1 MGTTTYKEK
10 TNIEEID
17 IEDNEEAPL
26 GLYSNDEILP
36 LFSTDIYAEIND
48 KFAKVKL
55 THIYYNPYDDYL
67 DTCFKFP
74 KGLYQVFDGIEAE
87 IDGKKIKGL
96 IGLRK
101 NVRIKYVT
109 EVAKGSTVI
118 KTEELCPASSKVKND
133 ILITQIGNIPP
144 KKEIKITFSFL
155 QTLDVSLNKKFKF
168 ILPLVLTPR
177 YVPVKKTFNLL
188 KNLIYN
194 GKEKKN
200 MDELNS
206 MLQSGNIRYIRS
218 GDNLQ
223 YYYNLNVHVYSESRI
238 EKIDTKV
245 INQSFLFKKKSSH
258 EYNIFLDPS
267 ELHIPNQ
274 DFVLEYEI
282 VEEDL
287 KIPRL
292 LIEEHPKYKNDYCFY
307 YTFNPSKQIKNIEK
321 EIANPFNEDM
331 KGNFIF
337 LIDRS
342 GSMYGNRINMAKQS
356 LIYFLKSLNENGS
369 KFNIISFGNEYYS
382 LFDNNKLVNNENI
395 NEALRLVMNFEADMG
410 GTEIKNAL
418 DYIYENLLERNLS
431 NRIFVMTDGAVWDI
445 ESCLNSV
452 NEIFQDPNFDTR
464 FFSLGIGNGC
474 SESLI
479 RGIAQ
484 EGGGEC
490 ELVKNTEDIADKII
504 YLLESSMSFCLCDLK
519 CELKNNSDKILMK
532 SSISRMINSNVEIY
546 ALIDDLSLLQNNTII
561 CSFSFKDKT
570 YNLEK
575 EIDLKKA
582 LISDTLH
589 KIFLQNIIEEEI
601 DDNLAVKY
609 QILSSGTAFY
619 CLVQENNLTDE
630 ELLNKKYHEIEN
642 TPPYEYESPLF
653 VKTLTGKTITIPR
666 YNTYDTIEY
675 VKTLIQDLEGIPPEQ
690 QRLIFAGK
698 QLEDNRTL
706 NDYNI
711 KKGSTLHLVLR
722 LRGGGAKPIYFEIY
736 YNDELKEEINV
747 VNNDELNQTLENFIT
762 KVLTKLNIKENINDY
777 EYYSKEKLINKGLKN
792 SLHSLFEGKTD
803 LKIFSKINNNLPKED
818 NIILSQEING
828 LWKMDIAKLGWFNFT
843 KEKWN
848 EFIGKNKNKIKSIF
862 EKDIS
867 ENVIFNLVILSYI
880 IKISAGKMRY
890 KLIIKKAIKGL
901 NKQYPEINEEKV
913 NLFKEQ
919 IKILLKKFF
928 LLII

>member
-10 TNIEEID
+10 TNIEETD

-36 LFSTDIYAEIND
+36 LFSTDIYADIND

-74 KGLYQVFDGIEAE
+74 EGLYQVFDGIEAE

-101 NVRIKYVT
+101 NIRIKYVT

-194 GKEKKN
+194 GKVKKN
-200 MDELNS
+200 IDELNS

-282 VEEDL
+282 AEEDL
-287 KIPRL
+287 KMPRL

-307 YTFNPSKQIKNIEK
+307 YTFNPSKQIENIEK

-369 KFNIISFGNEYYS
+369 KFNIISFGSEYYS

-395 NEALRLVMNFEADMG
+395 NEALRLIMDFEADMG

-418 DYIYENLLERNLS
+418 DYISENLLERNLS

-445 ESCLNSV
+445 DSCLNSV
-452 NEIFQDPNFDTR
+452 NETFQDPNFDTR

-532 SSISRMINSNVEIY
+532 SSLSRMINSNIEIY

-561 CSFSFKDKT
+561 CSFSFKDKS
-570 YNLEK
+570 YNFEK
-575 EIDLKKA
+575 EIDFKKA

-609 QILSSGTAFY
+609 QILSPGTAFY

-642 TPPYEYESPLF
+642 TIPYEYEHPLF
-653 VKTLTGKTITIPR
+653 VKTLTGKTITLPR
-666 YNTYDTIEY
+666 YNLYDTIEY
-675 VKTLIQDLEGIPPEQ
+675 VKTLIEKLEGIPPEQ

-711 KKGSTLHLVLR
+711 KSGSTLHLVLR
-722 LRGGGAKPIYFEIY
+722 LRGGGAKPINFEIY

-747 VNNDELNQTLENFIT
+747 VNNDELNQTLKNFIT
-762 KVLTKLNIKENINDY
+762 KVLTKLNIKGNINDY

-792 SLHSLFEGKTD
+792 TLHSLFEGKTD
-803 LKIFSKINNNLPKED
+803 LKIFSKINNNLAKED

-828 LWKMDIAKLGWFNFT
+828 LWKMDITKLGWFNFN

-848 EFIGKNKNKIKSIF
+848 EFIAKNKNKIKSIF
-862 EKDIS
+862 GKDIS
-867 ENVIFNLVILSYI
+867 ENAIFNLIILSYI
-880 IKISAGKMRY
+880 MKISDGKMRY

-919 IKILLKKFF
+919 IKI
-928 LLII
+928 

>member
-10 TNIEEID
+10 TNIEETN

-36 LFSTDIYAEIND
+36 LFSTDIYADIND

-245 INQSFLFKKKSSH
+245 INQSFLFQKKSSH

-307 YTFNPSKQIKNIEK
+307 YTFNPSKQIENIEK

-445 ESCLNSV
+445 DSCLNSV

-532 SSISRMINSNVEIY
+532 SSLSRMINSNIEIY

-642 TPPYEYESPLF
+642 TPPYEYEPPLF

-666 YNTYDTIEY
+666 YNTYDTIEN
-675 VKTLIQDLEGIPPEQ
+675 VKTLIQDLEGIPPDQ

-828 LWKMDIAKLGWFNFT
+828 LWKMDITKLGWFNFN
-843 KEKWN
+843 KEKLN
-848 EFIGKNKNKIKSIF
+848 EFIAKNKNKIKSIF
-862 EKDIS
+862 GKDIS
-867 ENVIFNLVILSYI
+867 ENAIFNLIILSYI
-880 IKISAGKMRY
+880 MKISDGKMRY

-919 IKILLKKFF
+919 IKI
-928 LLII
+928 

>member
-36 LFSTDIYAEIND
+36 LFSTDIYADIND

-194 GKEKKN
+194 GKDKKN

-292 LIEEHPKYKNDYCFY
+292 LIEEHPKYKKDYCFY

-532 SSISRMINSNVEIY
+532 SSLSRMINSNIEIY

-561 CSFSFKDKT
+561 CSFSFKDKS
-570 YNLEK
+570 YNFEK

-642 TPPYEYESPLF
+642 TPPYEYEPPLF

-666 YNTYDTIEY
+666 YNTYDTIEN
-675 VKTLIQDLEGIPPEQ
+675 VKTLIQDLEGIPPDQ

-919 IKILLKKFF
+919 IKI
-928 LLII
+928 

>member
-168 ILPLVLTPR
+168 LLSLVLTPR

-919 IKILLKKFF
+919 IKI
-928 LLII
+928 

>member
-36 LFSTDIYAEIND
+36 LFSTDIYADIND

-168 ILPLVLTPR
+168 ILPLVLTPT

-919 IKILLKKFF
+919 IKI
-928 LLII
+928 

>member
-168 ILPLVLTPR
+168 ILPLVLTPT

-642 TPPYEYESPLF
+642 TPPYEYEPPLF

-919 IKILLKKFF
+919 IKI
-928 LLII
+928 

>member
-36 LFSTDIYAEIND
+36 LFSTDIYADIND

-155 QTLDVSLNKKFKF
+155 QTLDVSSNKKFKF

-194 GKEKKN
+194 GKDKKN

-258 EYNIFLDPS
+258 EINIFLDPS

-292 LIEEHPKYKNDYCFY
+292 LIEEHPKYKKDYCFY

-561 CSFSFKDKT
+561 CSFSFKDKS
-570 YNLEK
+570 YNFEK

-642 TPPYEYESPLF
+642 TPPYEYEPPLF

-919 IKILLKKFF
+919 IKI
-928 LLII
+928 

>member
-292 LIEEHPKYKNDYCFY
+292 LIEEHPKYKKDYCFY

-919 IKILLKKFF
+919 IKI
-928 LLII
+928 

>member
-36 LFSTDIYAEIND
+36 LFSTDIYADIND

-87 IDGKKIKGL
+87 IDWKKIKGL

-194 GKEKKN
+194 GKSKKN
-200 MDELNS
+200 IDELNS

-561 CSFSFKDKT
+561 CSFSFKDKS
-570 YNLEK
+570 YNFEK

-642 TPPYEYESPLF
+642 TPPYEYEPPLF

-777 EYYSKEKLINKGLKN
+777 EYYSKEKLINEGLKN

-919 IKILLKKFF
+919 IKI
-928 LLII
+928 

>member
-10 TNIEEID
+10 TNIEETD

-36 LFSTDIYAEIND
+36 LFSTDIYADIND

-74 KGLYQVFDGIEAE
+74 EGLYQVFDGIEAE

-101 NVRIKYVT
+101 NIRIKYVT

-177 YVPVKKTFNLL
+177 YIPVKKTFNLL

-194 GKEKKN
+194 GKVKKN
-200 MDELNS
+200 IDELNS

-282 VEEDL
+282 AEEDL
-287 KIPRL
+287 KMPRL

-307 YTFNPSKQIKNIEK
+307 YTFNPSKQIENIEK

-369 KFNIISFGNEYYS
+369 KFNIISFGSEYYS

-395 NEALRLVMNFEADMG
+395 NEALRLIMDFEADMG

-445 ESCLNSV
+445 DSCLNSV
-452 NEIFQDPNFDTR
+452 NETFQDPNFDTR

-532 SSISRMINSNVEIY
+532 SSLSRMINSNIEIY

-561 CSFSFKDKT
+561 CSFSFKDKS
-570 YNLEK
+570 YNFEK
-575 EIDLKKA
+575 EIDFKKA

-609 QILSSGTAFY
+609 QILSPGTAFY

-642 TPPYEYESPLF
+642 TIPYEYEQPLF
-653 VKTLTGKTITIPR
+653 VKTLTGKTITLPR
-666 YNTYDTIEY
+666 YNLYDTIEY
-675 VKTLIQDLEGIPPEQ
+675 VKTLIEKLEGIPPDQ

-711 KKGSTLHLVLR
+711 KSGSTLHLVLR
-722 LRGGGAKPIYFEIY
+722 LRGGGAKPINFEIY

-747 VNNDELNQTLENFIT
+747 VNNDELNQTLKNFIT
-762 KVLTKLNIKENINDY
+762 KVLTKLNIKGNINDY

-828 LWKMDIAKLGWFNFT
+828 LWKMDITKLGWFNFN

-848 EFIGKNKNKIKSIF
+848 EFIAKNKNKIKSIF
-862 EKDIS
+862 GKDIS
-867 ENVIFNLVILSYI
+867 ENAIFNLIILSYTM
-880 IKISAGKMRY
+880 KISDGKMRY

-919 IKILLKKFF
+919 IKI
-928 LLII
+928 

>member
-168 ILPLVLTPR
+168 LLPLVLTPR

-919 IKILLKKFF
+919 IKI
-928 LLII
+928 

>member
-919 IKILLKKFF
+919 IKI
-928 LLII
+928 

>member
-10 TNIEEID
+10 TNFEEKD

-26 GLYSNDEILP
+26 GLYSNDELLP
-36 LFSTDIYAEIND
+36 LFSTDIYADIND

-101 NVRIKYVT
+101 NIGIKYVT

-155 QTLDVSLNKKFKF
+155 QTLDVSLNKRFKF

-177 YVPVKKTFNLL
+177 YVPVKKTLNLL

-194 GKEKKN
+194 GESKKN
-200 MDELNS
+200 IDELNS
-206 MLQSGNIRYIRS
+206 MLQLGNIRYIRS

-282 VEEDL
+282 SEEDL
-287 KIPRL
+287 KMPRL
-292 LIEEHPKYKNDYCFY
+292 LIEEHPKYKKDYCFY

-369 KFNIISFGNEYYS
+369 KFNIISFDSEYYS

-395 NEALRLVMNFEADMG
+395 NEALRLVMDFEADMG
-410 GTEIKNAL
+410 GTEIKKAL
-418 DYIYENLLERNLS
+418 VYIYKNLLERNLS
-431 NRIFVMTDGAVWDI
+431 NRIFIMTDGAVWDI
-445 ESCLNSV
+445 NSCLNSV
-452 NEIFQDPNFDTR
+452 NEIFNEPNFDTR

-532 SSISRMINSNVEIY
+532 SSLSRMINSNIEIY

-561 CSFSFKDKT
+561 CSFSFKDKS
-570 YNLEK
+570 YNFEK

-582 LISDTLH
+582 FISDTLH
-589 KIFLQNIIEEEI
+589 KIFLQNILEEEI

-609 QILSSGTAFY
+609 QILSPGTAFY

-642 TPPYEYESPLF
+642 TPPYEYEQPLL
-653 VKTLTGKTITIPR
+653 VKTLTGKTITLPR
-666 YNTYDTIEY
+666 YNPYDTIEY
-675 VKTLIQDLEGIPPEQ
+675 VKTLIQDLEGIPPDQ

-722 LRGGGAKPIYFEIY
+722 LRGGGAKPINFEIY

-747 VNNDELNQTLENFIT
+747 VNIDELNQTLENFII
-762 KVLTKLNIKENINDY
+762 KVLTKLNIKGNINDY
-777 EYYSKEKLINKGLKN
+777 EYYSKEKLINKELKN
-792 SLHSLFEGKTD
+792 SLHSLFEGKID
-803 LKIFSKINNNLPKED
+803 LKIFSLNNNNLPKED

-828 LWKMDIAKLGWFNFT
+828 LWKMDIAKLGWFNFN

-848 EFIGKNKNKIKSIF
+848 EFIEKNKNKIKSIF

-867 ENVIFNLVILSYI
+867 ENAIFNLVILSYI
-880 IKISAGKMRY
+880 IKISAGKTRY
-890 KLIIKKAIKGL
+890 KLIIKKTIKDL

-919 IKILLKKFF
+919 IKI
-928 LLII
+928 

>member
-642 TPPYEYESPLF
+642 TPPYEYEPPLF

-901 NKQYPEINEEKV
+901 NKQ
-913 NLFKEQ
+913 
-919 IKILLKKFF
+919 
-928 LLII
+928 

>member
-10 TNIEEID
+10 TNIEETN

-36 LFSTDIYAEIND
+36 LFSTDIYADIND

-55 THIYYNPYDDYL
+55 IHIYYNPYDDYL

-101 NVRIKYVT
+101 NIGIKYVT

-144 KKEIKITFSFL
+144 KKEIKITFSFI

-168 ILPLVLTPR
+168 ILPFVLTPR
-177 YVPVKKTFNLL
+177 YVPVKKTLNLL

-194 GKEKKN
+194 GKVQKN
-200 MDELNS
+200 IDELNS
-206 MLQSGNIRYIRS
+206 MLQTGNIRYIHS

-238 EKIDTKV
+238 AKIDTKV

-292 LIEEHPKYKNDYCFY
+292 LIEEHPKYKKDYCFY

-369 KFNIISFGNEYYS
+369 KFNIISFGNKYNS

-418 DYIYENLLERNLS
+418 NYIYENLLERNLS

-445 ESCLNSV
+445 DSCLNSV

-479 RGIAQ
+479 RGISQ

-519 CELKNNSDKILMK
+519 CELKNKSDKILMK
-532 SSISRMINSNVEIY
+532 SSLSRMINSNIEIY
-546 ALIDDLSLLQNNTII
+546 ALIDDLSLLQKNTII
-561 CSFSFKDKT
+561 CSFSFKDKS
-570 YNLEK
+570 YNFEK

-582 LISDTLH
+582 FISDTLH
-589 KIFLQNIIEEEI
+589 KIFLQNIIEEKI
-601 DDNLAVKY
+601 DDNLAIKY

-642 TPPYEYESPLF
+642 TPPYEYEQPLR
-653 VKTLTGKTITIPR
+653 VKTLTGKTIILPR
-666 YNTYDTIEY
+666 YNPYDTIEY
-675 VKTLIQDLEGIPPEQ
+675 VKTLIQNIEGIPPDQ

-706 NDYNI
+706 IDYNI

-722 LRGGGAKPIYFEIY
+722 LRGGGAKPINFEIY

-747 VNNDELNQTLENFIT
+747 VNNGELNQTLENFIT
-762 KVLTKLNIKENINDY
+762 KVLTKLNIKGNINDY

-792 SLHSLFEGKTD
+792 SLHFLFEGKTD

-828 LWKMDIAKLGWFNFT
+828 LWKMDIAKLSWFNFN

-848 EFIGKNKNKIKSIF
+848 EFIQKNKNKINSIF

-867 ENVIFNLVILSYI
+867 ENIIFNLVILSYI
-880 IKISAGKMRY
+880 IKTSAGKMRY

-901 NKQYPEINEEKV
+901 NKQCPEINEEKV

-919 IKILLKKFF
+919 IKI
-928 LLII
+928 

>member
-36 LFSTDIYAEIND
+36 LFSTDIYADIND

-168 ILPLVLTPR
+168 TLPLVLTPR

-307 YTFNPSKQIKNIEK
+307 YTFNPSKQIKNIEN

-561 CSFSFKDKT
+561 CSFSFKDKS
-570 YNLEK
+570 YNFEK

-666 YNTYDTIEY
+666 YNTYDTIEN
-675 VKTLIQDLEGIPPEQ
+675 VKTLIQDLEGIPPDQ

-762 KVLTKLNIKENINDY
+762 KVLTKLNIKGNINDY

-919 IKILLKKFF
+919 IKI
-928 LLII
+928 

>member
-10 TNIEEID
+10 TNIEETD

-36 LFSTDIYAEIND
+36 LFSTDIYADIND

-101 NVRIKYVT
+101 NIRIKYVT

-177 YVPVKKTFNLL
+177 YIPVKKTFNLL

-194 GKEKKN
+194 GKVKKN
-200 MDELNS
+200 IDELNS

-282 VEEDL
+282 AEEDL
-287 KIPRL
+287 KMPRL

-307 YTFNPSKQIKNIEK
+307 YTFNPSKQIENIEK

-369 KFNIISFGNEYYS
+369 KFNIISFGSEYYS

-395 NEALRLVMNFEADMG
+395 NEALKLVMNFEADMG

-445 ESCLNSV
+445 DSCLNSV

-532 SSISRMINSNVEIY
+532 SSLSRIINSNIEIY

-561 CSFSFKDKT
+561 CSFSFKDKS
-570 YNLEK
+570 YNFEK
-575 EIDLKKA
+575 EIDFKKA

-609 QILSSGTAFY
+609 QILSPGTAFY

-630 ELLNKKYHEIEN
+630 ELLNKKYHEIKN
-642 TPPYEYESPLF
+642 TPPYEYEPPLF
-653 VKTLTGKTITIPR
+653 VKTLTGKTITLPR
-666 YNTYDTIEY
+666 YNLYDTIEY
-675 VKTLIQDLEGIPPEQ
+675 VKTLIEKLEGIPPEQ

-722 LRGGGAKPIYFEIY
+722 LRGGGAKPINFEIY

-828 LWKMDIAKLGWFNFT
+828 LWKMDIAKLGWFNFN

-890 KLIIKKAIKGL
+890 KLIIKKKAIKGL
-901 NKQYPEINEEKV
+901 NKQYPEINEKKV

-919 IKILLKKFF
+919 IKI
-928 LLII
+928 

>member
-10 TNIEEID
+10 TN

-168 ILPLVLTPR
+168 LLPLVLTPR

-919 IKILLKKFF
+919 IKI
-928 LLII
+928 

>member
-1 MGTTTYKEK
+1 MGTTSYKEK

-36 LFSTDIYAEIND
+36 LFSTDIYADIND

-532 SSISRMINSNVEIY
+532 SSISRMINSNIEIY

-561 CSFSFKDKT
+561 CSFSFKDKS
-570 YNLEK
+570 YNFEK

-919 IKILLKKFF
+919 IKI
-928 LLII
+928 

>member
-10 TNIEEID
+10 TNIEETD

-36 LFSTDIYAEIND
+36 LFSTDIYADIND

-194 GKEKKN
+194 GKDKKN

-282 VEEDL
+282 AEEDL
-287 KIPRL
+287 KMPRL
-292 LIEEHPKYKNDYCFY
+292 LIEEHPKYKKDYCFY

-445 ESCLNSV
+445 DSCLNSV

-532 SSISRMINSNVEIY
+532 SSLSRMINSNIEIY

-561 CSFSFKDKT
+561 CSFSFKDKS
-570 YNLEK
+570 YNFEK

-642 TPPYEYESPLF
+642 TPPYEYEPPLF

-666 YNTYDTIEY
+666 YNTYDTIEN
-675 VKTLIQDLEGIPPEQ
+675 VKTLIQDLEGIPPDQ

-747 VNNDELNQTLENFIT
+747 VNYDELNQTLENFIT

-803 LKIFSKINNNLPKED
+803 LKIFSKINNNLQKED

-828 LWKMDIAKLGWFNFT
+828 LWKMDFTKLSWFNFN

-848 EFIGKNKNKIKSIF
+848 EFFGKNKNKINSIF

-867 ENVIFNLVILSYI
+867 ENTIFNLIIFSYR
-880 IKISAGKMRY
+880 RY
-890 KLIIKKAIKGL
+890 K
-901 NKQYPEINEEKV
+901 
-913 NLFKEQ
+913 
-919 IKILLKKFF
+919 
-928 LLII
+928 

>member
-109 EVAKGSTVI
+109 EVAEGSTVI

-642 TPPYEYESPLF
+642 TPPYEYEPPLF

-919 IKILLKKFF
+919 IKI
-928 LLII
+928 

>member
-642 TPPYEYESPLF
+642 TPPYEYEPPLF

-919 IKILLKKFF
+919 IKI
-928 LLII
+928 